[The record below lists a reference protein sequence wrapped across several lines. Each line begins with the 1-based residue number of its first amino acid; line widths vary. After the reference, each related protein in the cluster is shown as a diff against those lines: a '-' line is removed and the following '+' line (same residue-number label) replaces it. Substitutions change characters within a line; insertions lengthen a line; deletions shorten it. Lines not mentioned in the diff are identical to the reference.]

1 MSSLLYNFFMGRR
14 TPEDAL
20 HTKKTVLN
28 TAIRMLSSEGYDR
41 FSLNKLA
48 QNCDVTRGAVYHHF
62 KNKKT
67 LFLEVVK
74 FLLKKM
80 GESIYRWAQSGP
92 SGGKDLMEAFLC
104 GTRGFLNESQSP
116 EYQRIILLD
125 APAVLG
131 MKKWQ
136 AIDDEYTTS
145 TLVSVFTQLKRESDT
160 YDPAVLAQAFSGAMN
175 HLSRWIST
183 EKDID
188 VAYSHLEKMLKGFL
202 QLRHQRTSRSTRTR

>member
-1 MSSLLYNFFMGRR
+1 MARR
-14 TPEDAL
+14 TQEDAL
-20 HTKKTVLN
+20 HTKETVLN
-28 TAIRMLSSEGYDR
+28 TAIRMLSSEGYNQ

-62 KNKKT
+62 KNKET

-80 GESIYRWAQSGP
+80 GESIFRWAKSGP
-92 SGGKDLMEAFLC
+92 SEGEDLLEAFVY
-104 GTRGFLNESQSP
+104 GTRGFLTESQSP
-116 EYQRIILLD
+116 EYQGIILVD

-145 TLVSVFTQLKRESDT
+145 TLVNVFTQLKRESDT
-160 YDPAVLAQAFSGAMN
+160 YDPTVLAQAFSGAMN
-175 HLSRWIST
+175 QLSRWISN

-188 VAYSHLEKMLKGFL
+188 ASYSHLERMLKGFFEL
-202 QLRHQRTSRSTRTR
+202 

>member
-1 MSSLLYNFFMGRR
+1 MARR

-20 HTKKTVLN
+20 LTKETILY
-28 TAIRMLSSEGYDR
+28 TAIRMLSSGGYDQ

-48 QNCDVTRGAVYHHF
+48 QNCDVTRGAVYHHY
-62 KNKKT
+62 KNKET

-80 GESIYRWAQSGP
+80 GESIYQWAKSGP
-92 SGGKDLMEAFLC
+92 SGGKDLMEAFLY
-104 GTRGFLNESQSP
+104 GTRGFLTESQSP

-145 TLVSVFTQLKRESDT
+145 TLVNVFTQLKRESDT
-160 YDPAVLAQAFSGAMN
+160 CDPAVLAQAFSGAMN
-175 HLSRWIST
+175 QLSRWISN

-188 VAYSHLEKMLKGFL
+188 ASYSHLERMLKGFL
-202 QLRHQRTSRSTRTR
+202 QLRHHRPTAPHGLAETRR

>member
-1 MSSLLYNFFMGRR
+1 
-14 TPEDAL
+14 
-20 HTKKTVLN
+20 
-28 TAIRMLSSEGYDR
+28 
-41 FSLNKLA
+41 
-48 QNCDVTRGAVYHHF
+48 VTRGAVYHHF
-62 KNKKT
+62 KNKET

-74 FLLKKM
+74 FLLNKM

-92 SGGKDLMEAFLC
+92 SEGEDLLEAFFY
-104 GTRGFLNESQSP
+104 GTRGFLSESQSP

-145 TLVSVFTQLKRESDT
+145 PLVNVFTQLKRESDT

-175 HLSRWIST
+175 QLSRWISK

-188 VAYSHLEKMLKGFL
+188 ASYSHLERMLKGFFEL
-202 QLRHQRTSRSTRTR
+202 

>member
-1 MSSLLYNFFMGRR
+1 MARR
-14 TPEDAL
+14 TSEDAL
-20 HTKKTVLN
+20 LTKEIILN
-28 TAIRMLSSEGYDR
+28 TAIRMLSSKGYDQ

-48 QNCDVTRGAVYHHF
+48 QNCDVTRGAVYHHY
-62 KNKKT
+62 KNKET
-67 LFLEVVK
+67 LFLEAVK

-80 GESIYRWAQSGP
+80 EESIYRWAQSGP
-92 SGGKDLMEAFLC
+92 SGGRNLIEVLLY
-104 GTRGFLNESQSP
+104 GTRGFLAESQSP

-145 TLVSVFTQLKRESDT
+145 TLVNVFTQLKRESDT

-175 HLSRWIST
+175 ELSRWISS

-188 VAYSHLEKMLKGFL
+188 ASYSHLERMLKGFF
-202 QLRHQRTSRSTRTR
+202 QLRH